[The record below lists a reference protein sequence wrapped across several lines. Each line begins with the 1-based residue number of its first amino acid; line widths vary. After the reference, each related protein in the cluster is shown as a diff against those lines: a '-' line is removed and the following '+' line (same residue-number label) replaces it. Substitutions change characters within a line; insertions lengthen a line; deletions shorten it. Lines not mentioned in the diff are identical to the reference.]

1 MAEYGSVKPKEV
13 FAVNKRLLC
22 GLLCLCLLLSSIP
35 IALADTVTGTVFGI
49 NAGSKLYVRESPATG
64 VAVLDKLTNGD
75 IVTIHETIEGTD
87 RVWYKVT
94 THNNITGYASA
105 EFIRINQAYEN
116 DEAFELHLSGQQFPE
131 DYKAKLREIHAY
143 YPQWVFTA
151 QHLPM
156 TWAEAL
162 AAETQ
167 FGINTTNQGNGWK
180 SMEYGCFDWNTGAYV
195 NVDGGYVTADPTVVA
210 YFMDPRNFLDLTYV
224 FQFERLNYDPAHT
237 LEGVQG
243 ILPDRFDTYAA
254 DVLKAAQD
262 AQVNAY
268 FLATRM
274 TQEGSQIDG
283 TLEAYPGV
291 YNFFNIGAWAHSG
304 NGAVTNGA
312 IYAQNKGWTTP
323 YACIVAS
330 ARDIGTRYISRG
342 QNTLYYQK
350 FNMTNSTS
358 GYYRNQY
365 MTNVMAP
372 YSEGGTRA
380 NKASDADK
388 NSALNFIIP
397 IYKDMP
403 ATAAPKPSQD
413 GDNNN
418 FLTAITA
425 GGCTL
430 SPSFDRYT
438 MQYTGVVAGD
448 VTSVNISVSTAS
460 LNAPV
465 TGAGTVA
472 LLPGDNVLPITITA
486 PSGQTRT
493 YTLIITRDAAI
504 DPADMPVITGTAYTV
519 GSTIS
524 KVQPN
529 TPVDTFLANLG
540 VQKGTPRLF
549 SSDGNAKTGIVAATG
564 DIVRLYSGNVMC
576 AEYPV
581 VVQGDVNGDGKD
593 TSIDLRMIQ
602 KHILGVTAVRGYALS
617 ASDVNG
623 DGKVSSID
631 LRMIQKFILGVTSAL

>member
-1 MAEYGSVKPKEV
+1 MTKKEV
-13 FAVNKRLLC
+13 FAVKKRLLC

-35 IALADTVTGTVFGI
+35 YALADTVTGTVFGI
-49 NAGSKLYVRESPATG
+49 DAGSKLYVRESPATG
-64 VAVLDKLTNGD
+64 VAVLDKLVNGD
-75 IVTIHETIEGTD
+75 IVTIHETVEGTD

-94 THNNITGYASA
+94 THNGIVGYASA
-105 EFIRINQAYEN
+105 EYIRVNLTYEN
-116 DEAFELHLSGQQFPE
+116 DEAFEAYLTAQQFPE
-131 DYKAKLREIHAY
+131 DYKVKLREIHAY
-143 YPQWVFTA
+143 YPQWIFTA

-156 TWAEAL
+156 TWSEAL
-162 AAETQ
+162 AAETA
-167 FGINTTNQGNGWK
+167 FGLNTTNLGYGWR
-180 SMEYGCFDWNTGAYV
+180 SMEYGCFDWSTGSYV
-195 NVDGGYVTADPTVVA
+195 DVDGGYVNADPTVVA
-210 YFMDPRNFLDLTYV
+210 YFMDPRNFLDTTYV
-224 FQFERLNYDPAHT
+224 FQFENLTYDATHT

-243 ILPDRFDTYAA
+243 ILPDRFDPYAE

-291 YNFFNIGAWAHSG
+291 YNFFNIGAYAHSG
-304 NGAVTNGA
+304 RGAVTNGA

-323 YACIVAS
+323 YACIYAS
-330 ARDIGTRYISRG
+330 AQDIGKRYISRG

-358 GYYRNQY
+358 GYYKNQY

-372 YSEGGTRA
+372 YSEGGIRA
-380 NKASDADK
+380 GKASDADK
-388 NSALNFIIP
+388 GSALHFIIP
-397 IYKDMP
+397 VYKDMP

-425 GGCTL
+425 GGCSL

-438 MQYTGVVAGD
+438 LQYTGVVAGD
-448 VTSVNISVSTAS
+448 VTSIDISVATAS
-460 LNAPV
+460 LDAPV
-465 TGAGTVA
+465 SGIGTIQ
-472 LLPGDNVLPITITA
+472 LLPGENILPITVTA

-493 YTLIITRDAAI
+493 YTLTITRDAHI

-519 GSTIS
+519 DGTIS
-524 KVQPN
+524 KVQPG
-529 TPVDTFLANLG
+529 TAADTLVSNLA
-540 VQKGTPRLF
+540 VQKGTARLF
-549 SSDGNAKTGIVAATG
+549 SSDGAEKSGTVATG
-564 DIVRLYSGNVMC
+564 DILRLYSGNVMC

-581 VVQGDVNGDGKD
+581 VVQGDINADGKA

-617 ASDVNG
+617 ACDVNG

-631 LRMIQKFILGVTSAL
+631 LRMIQKFILGVTTAL

>member
-1 MAEYGSVKPKEV
+1 MK
-13 FAVNKRLLC
+13 KRLLC

-49 NAGSKLYVRESPATG
+49 NAGSKLYVRESPETG
-64 VAVLDKLTNGD
+64 VTVLDKLVNGD

-105 EFIRINQAYEN
+105 EFIRVNQTYEN
-116 DEAFELHLSGQQFPE
+116 DEAFEAHLTAQQFPE
-131 DYKAKLREIHAY
+131 DYKEKLREIHAY
-143 YPQWVFTA
+143 YPQWVFSA
-151 QHLPM
+151 QHLSM

-167 FGINTTNQGNGWK
+167 FGLNTTNQGNGWK
-180 SMEYGCFDWNTGAYV
+180 SMEYGCFDWSTGSYV
-195 NVDGGYVTADPTVVA
+195 NVDGGYVTADATVVA
-210 YFMDPRNFLDLTYV
+210 YFMDPRNFLDTTYV
-224 FQFERLNYDPAHT
+224 FQFENLTYDATHT

-243 ILPDRFDTYAA
+243 ILPDRFDSYAE

-274 TQEGSQIDG
+274 TQEGSKIDG

-291 YNFFNIGAWAHSG
+291 YNFFNIGAYEHSG

-323 YACIVAS
+323 YACIYAS
-330 ARDIGTRYISRG
+330 AADIGKRYISRG

-358 GYYRNQY
+358 GYYKNQY

-372 YSEGGTRA
+372 YSEGGIRA

-388 NSALNFIIP
+388 NSPLHFIIP
-397 IYKDMP
+397 VYKDMP

-418 FLTAITA
+418 FLTAISA
-425 GGCTL
+425 SGCPL

-448 VTSVNISVSTAS
+448 VTSVNVSVSTAS
-460 LNAPV
+460 LDAPV
-465 TGAGTVA
+465 SGVGTIP
-472 LLPGDNVLPITITA
+472 LLPGENVLPITVTA

-493 YTLIITRDAAI
+493 YTLTIIRDASI
-504 DPADMPVITGTAYTV
+504 DPADMPTIGGTTYTV
-519 GSTIS
+519 DGTIS
-524 KVQPN
+524 KVQPD
-529 TPVDTFLANLG
+529 TAADTFLANLA
-540 VQKGTPRLF
+540 VQKGTARLF
-549 SSDGNAKTGIVAATG
+549 SSDGAAKSGAVATG
-564 DIVRLYSGNVMC
+564 DIVRLYSGNIMC

-581 VVQGDVNGDGKD
+581 VVQGDINGDGKA

-602 KHILGVTAVRGYALS
+602 KHILGVSTVRGYALT

-631 LRMIQKFILGVTSAL
+631 LRMIQKFILGVTTAL